1 VSLEE
6 LHGEPRVRAA
16 AEVVDG
22 PAWIVGG
29 TVRDA
34 LLGRPLRDLDL
45 AVARDPARA
54 AKAIAK
60 RLDAPVFQ
68 LSEEFG
74 AWRVVAR
81 DHSFTCDVAPLQG
94 ATIEQDL
101 ARRDFAANAIALPLR
116 NGAGGAPG
124 AAGTAAGAT
133 DPTDPI
139 DPHAGIADIE
149 SKTLRVLPGAYASD
163 PLRPLRA
170 ARLAT
175 ELAFA
180 PDGLTERLT
189 LEAAHTVTRASP
201 ERIFAE
207 LRRLVVADRVL
218 EGLALADRLGLIAAI
233 LPELAALHGVEQS
246 HFHHLDVHGHTLEVL
261 REHLAIER
269 DPALVFGHELGPR
282 VEALLEEPFAD
293 ELTRAQALRFAALTH
308 DIAKPAT
315 RRVLPNGRVTF
326 IGHDAAGEEVIDGI
340 CRRLRTSERLRE
352 FLGAIARHHLVLGF
366 LVHERPLDRAAIY
379 RYLRTCEPVEV
390 EVTVL
395 SCADRLATRG
405 SNAERAIDLH
415 LELARELMAAALE
428 WRASGPPRSPVRG
441 NVLARE
447 LGIEP
452 GPELGELMAE
462 LAEARYTGEATTPDE
477 AVALARRLRQNPGP

>member
-1 VSLEE
+1 VNL
-6 LHGEPRVRAA
+6 LDEPRVVAVREVL
-16 AEVVDG
+16 AEEG
-22 PAWIVGG
+22 AWIVGG

-34 LLGRPLRDLDL
+34 LLDRPLRDLDL
-45 AVARDPARA
+45 AVAGDPGPAARA
-54 AKAIAK
+54 VAKA
-60 RLDAPVFQ
+60 LDAPVFK

-81 DHSFTCDVAPLQG
+81 DRTFTCDLAPLQG
-94 ATIEQDL
+94 TTIEEDL
-101 ARRDFAANAIALPLR
+101 AHRDFAANAIALPL
-116 NGAGGAPG
+116 AGGE
-124 AAGTAAGAT
+124 
-133 DPTDPI
+133 PI
-139 DPHAGIADIE
+139 DPTGGLEDIE
-149 SKTLRVLPGAYASD
+149 QHRLRVLPGAYESD
-163 PLRPLRA
+163 ALRPLRL

-175 ELAFA
+175 ELGFE
-180 PDGLTERLT
+180 PDPETEKLT
-189 LEAAHTVTRASP
+189 LASAHAVTGASP

-207 LRRLVVADRVL
+207 LRRLVIADRVL
-218 EGLALADRLGLIAAI
+218 DGLALADRLGLIAAV

-261 REHLAIER
+261 REQLAIER

-282 VEALLEEPFAD
+282 VAALMDEPLAD

-315 RRVLPNGRVTF
+315 RQVMPNGRVTF
-326 IGHDAAGEEVIDGI
+326 IGHDRAGEEVISGI

-405 SNAERAIDLH
+405 KNAERAIELH
-415 LELARELMAAALE
+415 LDLARELMTAALD
-428 WRASGPPRSPVRG
+428 WRSSGAPKPPVRG
-441 NVLARE
+441 NELAKQ
-447 LGIEP
+447 LGMEP
-452 GPELGELMAE
+452 GPELGALLAE
-462 LAEARYTGEATTPDE
+462 LAEARYTGEATTADE
-477 AVALARRLRQNPGP
+477 AVALARKLRDNPGQP